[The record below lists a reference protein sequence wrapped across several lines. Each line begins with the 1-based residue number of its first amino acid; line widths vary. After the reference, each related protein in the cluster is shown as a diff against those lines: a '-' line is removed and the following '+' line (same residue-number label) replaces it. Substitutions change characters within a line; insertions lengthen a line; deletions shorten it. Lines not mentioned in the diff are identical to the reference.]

1 MPGQPGSLPERG
13 DLLTRDRDG
22 LQHDGVFV
30 VDVILHLLLEHPG
43 GKRRAHFRL
52 TRFRPN
58 TGMNSLRRRLLV
70 VSQRGG
76 RGRLGGE

>member
-1 MPGQPGSLPERG
+1 MPANPALFARERRFAY
-13 DLLTRDRDG
+13 THDRDG

-58 TGMNSLRRRLLV
+58 TGNELA
-70 VSQRGG
+70 
-76 RGRLGGE
+76 